1 MPPLDRGDS
10 VLIVI
15 DAQPGFSGP
24 TARTVLRATEAR
36 SVAAWLA
43 GVAAATACQR

>member
-1 MPPLDRGDS
+1 MGGMPLLDRGDS

-24 TARTVLRATEAR
+24 T
-36 SVAAWLA
+36 SPPGLA
-43 GVAAATACQR
+43 L